1 MPSALPRLQSIGSPD
16 NKYSGYLV
24 DLTTNPRRL
33 SRRDMVDSAHFIK
46 LHSVWPDPGIFSAF
60 LQLLP
65 EGTEVPTQT
74 QPGHNPPWSCP
85 SQKSLL
91 ALHTSLPRASYLTP
105 LGKAPTWWKLLTAL
119 GNRNK
124 QEDRGRS
131 HCTESQLHLE
141 AIQNASVLVQ
151 SLLAKLI
158 YCLLVI
164 AVVPPP

>member
-1 MPSALPRLQSIGSPD
+1 MPLALPRQQSTGSPD
-16 NKYSGYLV
+16 NKYSGYLE

-33 SRRDMVDSAHFIK
+33 SRRDMMDFAHFIK
-46 LHSVWPDPGIFSAF
+46 LHSVWADPGIFSAF

-65 EGTEVPTQT
+65 EGTEVPTQM
-74 QPGHNPPWSCP
+74 QPWHSPPRSYLG
-85 SQKSLL
+85 QKSLL
-91 ALHTSLPRASYLTP
+91 ALHTSPPRASYLTP
-105 LGKAPTWWKLLTAL
+105 LGKAPTWWELLTAL

-131 HCTESQLHLE
+131 HSIESQLHLE

-158 YCLLVI
+158 YCLLVT

>member
-1 MPSALPRLQSIGSPD
+1 MPLALPRLQSIGSPD
-16 NKYSGYLV
+16 NKYSGNLEN
-24 DLTTNPRRL
+24 LTTNPRRL
-33 SRRDMVDSAHFIK
+33 SRSDMVDFAHFIK

-65 EGTEVPTQT
+65 EGTEVPTQM
-74 QPGHNPPWSCP
+74 HNLLQSCP

-91 ALHTSLPRASYLTP
+91 ALHTSPPRASYLTP
-105 LGKAPTWWKLLTAL
+105 LGKAPTWWELLTAL

-131 HCTESQLHLE
+131 HCIESQLHLE

-158 YCLLVI
+158 YCLVVT
-164 AVVPPP
+164 AVVLPP